1 MNKELKETILNP
13 IFKGN
18 PITVLVLG
26 ICSSLA
32 VTVEMK
38 GALVMALSVT
48 IVTGLSSLVLSMM
61 RNTIPN
67 RVRIIVQL
75 VVVALMV
82 ILVDQFLKAYAY
94 GIDKQ
99 LSVYIGLII
108 TNCIVMGR
116 IEAFALGNKPI
127 PSLLDGLANGVGYG
141 LILIVVAFFR
151 ELFGSGTLLGF
162 LGLIVLFAVLR
173 PDAFATAVNARN
185 ILEQVAVLAIIA
197 VVQTVVMVVGDFDL
211 SVGTL
216 AGLVGVVTAQLLLGG
231 TAPALAVAAGLGVGL
246 AAGALNGLLV
256 AYLGLS
262 AFIATL
268 ATMTSFGGLALLVSG
283 GTTLFGLPPG
293 FVALG
298 QGRVAGL
305 PVPVLVAAGVALVVW
320 FALARTVP
328 GRLWYAVGGNAEA
341 ARLSGVNTRLV
352 RFGAFLVS
360 GTGAALAGILLT
372 ARLASGHPT
381 AADAFMLSSIA
392 AVFLGMTLSRAGV
405 PTVGGTAVGLG
416 IVGVLGNGLNLLQ
429 VNSYVQQVLTGA
441 IIVAAVSLSRLSRL
455 GRAA

>member
-151 ELFGSGTLLGF
+151 ELFGSGTLF
-162 LGLIVLFAVLR
+162 GLRIIPEIFYA
-173 PDAFATAVNARN
+173 AGYVNN
-185 ILEQVAVLAIIA
+185 
-197 VVQTVVMVVGDFDL
+197 
-211 SVGTL
+211 
-216 AGLVGVVTAQLLLGG
+216 GLV
-231 TAPALAVAAGLGVGL
+231 
-246 AAGALNGLLV
+246 
-256 AYLGLS
+256 
-262 AFIATL
+262 I
-268 ATMTSFGGLALLVSG
+268 
-283 GTTLFGLPPG
+283 LPPM
-293 FVALG
+293 AL
-298 QGRVAGL
+298 
-305 PVPVLVAAGVALVVW
+305 
-320 FALARTVP
+320 
-328 GRLWYAVGGNAEA
+328 
-341 ARLSGVNTRLV
+341 
-352 RFGAFLVS
+352 
-360 GTGAALAGILLT
+360 ILIGCIIWIQ
-372 ARLASGHPT
+372 R
-381 AADAFMLSSIA
+381 SIQKD
-392 AVFLGMTLSRAGV
+392 
-405 PTVGGTAVGLG
+405 
-416 IVGVLGNGLNLLQ
+416 LQ
-429 VNSYVQQVLTGA
+429 EK
-441 IIVAAVSLSRLSRL
+441 
-455 GRAA
+455 